1 MDDQSAQPPSDA
13 VGEDLQ
19 GEIDCL
25 SQQMADSLHGSQPAV
40 SCSQPSV
47 NSLFSGAPR
56 REHDEMDDI
65 PSSSQETTA
74 PLPPGC
80 YQFPDTI
87 LDSRRY
93 PWEGAL
99 SVRFFNGS
107 LVMGA
112 SDYEHMNSQGKN
124 FGCIMPNS
132 AKKESHHGV
141 TWCFVDRLEGPDLTK
156 YLMQALFLLKEIQE
170 LSKQYKWNG
179 FVVRTTNL
187 DKNLYPKF
195 APGDK
200 EKDVVGVVSKCTI
213 EREASASLGGP
224 GGVNISRLLE
234 MGNQASGG
242 PVSTAHDLVDIYLSF
257 TGAVDDDGRRSL
269 YGIVTAQ
276 WLLNVDFMTFITV
289 RALFQRGAVY

>member
-1 MDDQSAQPPSDA
+1 MDD
-13 VGEDLQ
+13 
-19 GEIDCL
+19 
-25 SQQMADSLHGSQPAV
+25 
-40 SCSQPSV
+40 
-47 NSLFSGAPR
+47 N
-56 REHDEMDDI
+56 
-65 PSSSQETTA
+65 PSSSQDSTA

-80 YQFPDTI
+80 YQFPDTVH
-87 LDSRRY
+87 DSRRY

-99 SVRFFNGS
+99 GVSFYNGS
-107 LVMGA
+107 LVMEEK
-112 SDYEHMNSQGKN
+112 DYQQMSSQGKN
-124 FGCIMPNS
+124 FGCIMP
-132 AKKESHHGV
+132 KKTRKESHHGV
-141 TWCFVDRLEGPDLTK
+141 AWSFVDRLEGPDLTK
-156 YLMQALFLLKEIQE
+156 YLMQALFLLREIQE

-213 EREASASLGGP
+213 DREASASLGGP

-242 PVSTAHDLVDIYLSF
+242 PVSTAHDLVEIYLSF

-276 WLLNVDFMTFITV
+276 WLLNVDFMAFITV
-289 RALFQRGAVY
+289 GDIGGHCGQLFKV